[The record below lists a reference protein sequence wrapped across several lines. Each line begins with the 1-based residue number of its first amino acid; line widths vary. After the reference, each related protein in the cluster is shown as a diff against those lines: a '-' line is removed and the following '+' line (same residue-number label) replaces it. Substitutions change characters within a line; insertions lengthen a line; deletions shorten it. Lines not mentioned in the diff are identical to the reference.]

1 MLSLL
6 HEGRRARELGNL
18 GKVLEVGTGCGYQAA
33 VLCLLARQVVS
44 IERLAPL
51 HEQTRVRLAPW
62 RARGLMLIWGDGRLG
77 HGPSAPYD
85 SIVAAAGGDEVPGA
99 WLEQLA
105 VGGRLVAPVQSDA
118 HGGHMLLVIDRSE
131 SGYSRMLHEPVHFVP
146 LKSGAQ

>member
-1 MLSLL
+1 
-6 HEGRRARELGNL
+6 LGNL